1 MAESE
6 NIIND
11 ISLIPQHRIEN
22 LESTLQGINDLID
35 QFKVDVNEALKTKT
49 NDSDAVHIYGDEE
62 INGIKTF
69 NKEINT
75 TSKNAIRIKNGSY
88 GTIIKN
94 DGTNFSILITEKDD
108 VDGSPSSLNPFV
120 INFENG
126 LISVITPDDDDDS
139 DHIPTTKWVK
149 NQLKKVKV
157 DSFVF
162 EQGLASDTWSIV
174 HNLNRYPSVTIV
186 DSANT
191 EVEGDIQYIDKNNII
206 IKFSGPFSGK
216 AFLN

>member
-126 LISVITPDDDDDS
+126 LISVITPDDDDES

>member
-62 INGIKTF
+62 INGKKTF

-126 LISVITPDDDDDS
+126 LISVITPDDDDES

-162 EQGLASDTWSIV
+162 EQGLASDIWNIT

-191 EVEGDIQYIDKNNII
+191 EVEGDVQYTDKNNII

>member
-1 MAESE
+1 M
-6 NIIND
+6 
-11 ISLIPQHRIEN
+11 
-22 LESTLQGINDLID
+22 
-35 QFKVDVNEALKTKT
+35 
-49 NDSDAVHIYGDEE
+49 
-62 INGIKTF
+62 
-69 NKEINT
+69 
-75 TSKNAIRIKNGSY
+75 
-88 GTIIKN
+88 
-94 DGTNFSILITEKDD
+94 
-108 VDGSPSSLNPFV
+108 
-120 INFENG
+120 
-126 LISVITPDDDDDS
+126 
-139 DHIPTTKWVK
+139 K

>member
-1 MAESE
+1 MAEIE

-35 QFKVDVNEALKTKT
+35 QFKIDVNDALKLKT
-49 NDSDAVHIYGDEE
+49 NDSEAVHIYGDEE
-62 INGIKTF
+62 INGKKTF

-126 LISVITPDDDDDS
+126 LISVITPDDDDES